1 MAAVTVFSD
10 FGAQV
15 EEICHYFHIF
25 PFYLLCSKGT
35 RCHDLS
41 FLIFNLKPALSLSSF
56 TLIKRFF
63 SSSLLSAIRLLISE
77 VVDVSPAYPDSSF
90 GLPRWLIGKK
100 KSTCN
105 TGDVGDT
112 SLIPG
117 SGRSPGGGHGNPLQ
131 YSCLESIT
139 DRGPWRVTVHRVA
152 KSWTWPKWLRVFY
165 SIAKVYFRTDIPWV
179 QAMLRAWEC
188 LEPSACAH
196 WKCLLGGRDED
207 NHHARF
213 LTGDA
218 GEQIA

>member
-1 MAAVTVFSD
+1 M
-10 FGAQV
+10 
-15 EEICHYFHIF
+15 
-25 PFYLLCSKGT
+25 
-35 RCHDLS
+35 
-41 FLIFNLKPALSLSSF
+41 LSSAF
-56 TLIKRFF
+56 L
-63 SSSLLSAIRLLISE
+63 RLLM
-77 VVDVSPAYPDSSF
+77 F
-90 GLPRWLIGKK
+90 LPPILIAALGFPSGSLVKKKKK

-117 SGRSPGGGHGNPLQ
+117 SGRSSGGGHGNPLQ

-152 KSWTWPKWLRVFY
+152 KSWTWLKWLRVFY
-165 SIAKVYFRTDIPWV
+165 SIAKVPFRTDILWL
-179 QAMLRAWEC
+179 QAMLRAWEF

-196 WKCLLGGRDED
+196 WKCLLGGGDED
-207 NHHARF
+207 KHHARF